1 MRLFELVTEHGLPFR
16 TVFEVLKEVLQ
27 EANIDVRAESSS
39 DKNKKLKQTEE
50 ETEQDD
56 AEADED
62 GGDTEDNKKDKGGL
76 KIMAVDTTKTVLIN
90 LKLDAKNFNKFKCT
104 KKKLSIGVNLGLFYK
119 TIKSMDK
126 NDILTLYVDH
136 DDKNYLGIKID
147 NEEEKKDSIFRLKLL
162 DLDDHKMQLPDTRF
176 DAVVTMNSTEFHKLC
191 REMSQ
196 LAEYVEIKCLKDKII
211 FTCKGD
217 FADRTTTYKGST
229 QDEETDVF
237 IKHASTSADDAPE
250 IVQGIYELKNL
261 VLFSK
266 CASLCNDIE
275 IYMKNDYP
283 LIIKYTVATL
293 GRILLGLTP
302 INEDTTKNANYSD
315 EDEYYSDEEI
325 KPNTTTKSS
334 SVTKPSQAPTKPS
347 SVPQKPNVVPPKP
360 ATSAKPTGKVGM

>member
-1 MRLFELVTEHGLPFR
+1 MRILEVVTEHVGPFK
-16 TVFEVLKEVLQ
+16 TLFEVLKEILQ
-27 EANIDVRAESSS
+27 ETNIEFRSDGKIEKEGKDKNSSS
-39 DKNKKLKQTEE
+39 ATASDGVGKKNKHIEE
-50 ETEQDD
+50 ETEADDD
-56 AEADED
+56 AQDENE
-62 GGDTEDNKKDKGGL
+62 TEENKKDRGGL
-76 KIMAVDTTKTVLIN
+76 RIMAVDSTKTVLIN
-90 LKLDAKNFNKFKCT
+90 LKLDSKNFNKFKCS
-104 KKKLSIGVNLGLFYK
+104 KKKLPIGVNLGLFYK

-147 NEEEKKDSIFRLKLL
+147 NEEEKKDSVFRLKLL
-162 DLDDHKMQLPDTRF
+162 DLNDQKMQLPDTRF
-176 DAVVTMNSTEFHKLC
+176 DAVITMNSTEFHKLC

-217 FADRTTTYKGST
+217 FADRTTTYKGSST
-229 QDEETDVF
+229 EEETDVH
-237 IKHASTSADDAPE
+237 IKHASTTAEGAPE

-302 INEDTTKNANYSD
+302 INEDTTKNTNYSD
-315 EDEYYSDEEI
+315 EDEYYSDDDN
-325 KPNTTTKSS
+325 K
-334 SVTKPSQAPTKPS
+334 
-347 SVPQKPNVVPPKP
+347 
-360 ATSAKPTGKVGM
+360 GKNKK